1 MKAYTHTLTHSH
13 THMLTLVYTPTT
25 PVLAQF
31 IKNSSRQLR
40 SRGAKR
46 TSARS
51 AHSYSLTLLK
61 IAPSYMNAYTCLH
74 SFNPVDSFNPVNSF
88 NSFKRLSRSS
98 ISFVSCSSVSSPAL
112 LVHLVHLVSFVH
124 LVCVMLC
131 VSFWFV
137 SCVYLMRLRCSSP
150 ALLVCLVCL
159 VCVMLCVSC
168 VYLMRLR
175 CSSSASISSV
185 LCGASIL
192 VRLVCAC
199 LCAHIIPLR
208 FFKHVKP
215 VNSFKCLVLLV
226 LLIPTP

>member
-13 THMLTLVYTPTT
+13 THTLTLVYTPTT

-46 TSARS
+46 TSAQS

-74 SFNPVDSFNPVNSF
+74 SFNPINSF

-112 LVHLVHLVSFVH
+112 LVHLVHLVHLVSFVH
-124 LVCVMLC
+124 LVCVILC

-137 SCVYLMRLRCSSP
+137 SCVYLGS
-150 ALLVCLVCL
+150 AQ
-159 VCVMLCVSC
+159 CVSC
-168 VYLMRLR
+168 VYLMRPSRPSRLCYAVR
-175 CSSSASISSV
+175 PSV
-185 LCGASIL
+185 LCCAFHASI
-192 VRLVCAC
+192 
-199 LCAHIIPLR
+199 
-208 FFKHVKP
+208 
-215 VNSFKCLVLLV
+215 
-226 LLIPTP
+226 